1 MRPALT
7 RYRPGE
13 QGEPTGKSASPGRGK
28 NGAAPGHS
36 ATIFDEFSGSS
47 ISRIVQLVKLAY
59 TQGMAVGPR
68 KIRRISSS
76 EARANL
82 AVLLE
87 AVGDRRER
95 VLIER
100 RGKTPVALVS
110 VDDLLR
116 YQMLEALQSRSSE
129 SH

>member
-1 MRPALT
+1 MPV
-7 RYRPGE
+7 
-13 QGEPTGKSASPGRGK
+13 S
-28 NGAAPGHS
+28 
-36 ATIFDEFSGSS
+36 
-47 ISRIVQLVKLAY
+47 
-59 TQGMAVGPR
+59 PR
-68 KIRRISSS
+68 KVLRISSS

-87 AVGDRRER
+87 AVGERRER

-100 RGKTPVALVS
+100 RGKAPVALMS

-116 YQMLEALQSRSSE
+116 FQMLEALQARSSE

>member
-1 MRPALT
+1 MRVMP
-7 RYRPGE
+7 
-13 QGEPTGKSASPGRGK
+13 
-28 NGAAPGHS
+28 
-36 ATIFDEFSGSS
+36 ISS
-47 ISRIVQLVKLAY
+47 
-59 TQGMAVGPR
+59 R
-68 KIRRISSS
+68 KILRISSS

-100 RGKTPVALVS
+100 RGKAPVALVS

-116 YQMLEALQSRSSE
+116 YQMLEALQARSSE
-129 SH
+129 SQ